1 MSLKFPTLGKIGNVS
16 LSYMTE
22 CLFDAFREQEGRD
35 PNLSE
40 IFSIS
45 FGVMGE
51 ELRRI
56 LFRPYS
62 FDSGYY
68 DYVEGGK

>member
-1 MSLKFPTLGKIGNVS
+1 
-16 LSYMTE
+16 MTE